1 MIAALDGFT
10 QQLVPAN
17 GIRIN
22 AVTGGDGP
30 PILLLHGFPE
40 TWWEWH
46 HVMPLL
52 AERFSVVAIDLRGAG
67 YSDCPLDGYDKA
79 TMARDAHEVMIALGH
94 DRYAVCGHDIGGMV
108 APPQAAIYRD
118 AITHLAVLDVPLT
131 GWSEWEAPCA
141 RLWHFGF
148 HMNRDLPERRI
159 YGREYDY
166 VSAFMAERFHDHSRF
181 DPADIDIF
189 AKALALPG
197 RTRGGMEWYRTF
209 AADHATALEYKKQPL
224 AMPVL
229 ALGGDQRFGS
239 RMVPM
244 LREFASNVTGGSIER
259 CSHYVADERPDE
271 VAAALIGFLTAN

>member
-1 MIAALDGFT
+1 
-10 QQLVPAN
+10 
-17 GIRIN
+17 
-22 AVTGGDGP
+22 
-30 PILLLHGFPE
+30 
-40 TWWEWH
+40 
-46 HVMPLL
+46 
-52 AERFSVVAIDLRGAG
+52 
-67 YSDCPLDGYDKA
+67 
-79 TMARDAHEVMIALGH
+79 
-94 DRYAVCGHDIGGMV
+94 
-108 APPQAAIYRD
+108 
-118 AITHLAVLDVPLT
+118 
-131 GWSEWEAPCA
+131 
-141 RLWHFGF
+141 
-148 HMNRDLPERRI
+148 
-159 YGREYDY
+159 
-166 VSAFMAERFHDHSRF
+166 MAERFHDHSRF